1 MDTMSIRMQRDRI
14 QNETEKK
21 QQFSVTGAKRQED
34 TDKRASENGMIRT
47 VEQNQKKNPDFLAER
62 QTSHGREELRIKSR
76 ALQASERKEQ
86 QMERAEYERSQGL
99 ARSNQLNQR
108 AADVQKERGQLNDI
122 AEDEISAGQRESLQA
137 DTERRMN
144 QINEERREAARVNE
158 ANTARVREERSK
170 LWAPPTAQQKIDQAM
185 EARKKEQSVQQAARS
200 KEAQQTDR
208 QQRMK
213 DQVTRMVDNMRITS
227 DDAKG
232 IQYSSAM

>member
-1 MDTMSIRMQRDRI
+1 M
-14 QNETEKK
+14 
-21 QQFSVTGAKRQED
+21 
-34 TDKRASENGMIRT
+34 
-47 VEQNQKKNPDFLAER
+47 
-62 QTSHGREELRIKSR
+62 
-76 ALQASERKEQ
+76 
-86 QMERAEYERSQGL
+86 
-99 ARSNQLNQR
+99 
-108 AADVQKERGQLNDI
+108 
-122 AEDEISAGQRESLQA
+122 
-137 DTERRMN
+137 
-144 QINEERREAARVNE
+144 
-158 ANTARVREERSK
+158 REERSK